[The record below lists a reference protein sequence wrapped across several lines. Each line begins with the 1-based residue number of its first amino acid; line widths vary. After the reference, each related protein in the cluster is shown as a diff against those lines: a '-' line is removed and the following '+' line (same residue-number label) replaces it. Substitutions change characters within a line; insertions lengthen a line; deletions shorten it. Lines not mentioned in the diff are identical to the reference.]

1 MSSSLYLFT
10 LIVVVFQFYLCWSCS
25 TIAAGRRATIDGS
38 VIVSH
43 SNDGDGDVA
52 GNIHV
57 IPGASY
63 ELGTTRAVSGG
74 TIPQALITYQYFTEG
89 YAISNI
95 HQVVLGESTCSA
107 IFEGNRTSAI
117 LNIVDLGQLAL
128 ERATTAKEAI
138 QVMGDLATTY
148 GYYDAGESL
157 FVGDTLE
164 LWVFHILPD
173 GTGKKAIWAAQK
185 IPEDHVSTVMNAFII
200 RDIDLQDPFN
210 FMWSDN
216 IQEFTSPSSMIDFT
230 ATFSGPNEVKC
241 KYSSGRRMWA
251 VYDTVSPSLNV
262 SPFYENLVES
272 KPYPVSA
279 QPDKLVDVSQV
290 TALMRSYYRGTPFDM
305 SILPELS
312 GGAFLTPSRWVTDA
326 TVNAETVCWE
336 RPIATFRSI
345 VSFVGQMRDTLEAG
359 VIWFAPHSTLT
370 SQYTPFVTTMK
381 VLPVGYTTNSNSV
394 LGRNE
399 SAFWAFK
406 YLHNVMQIR
415 SFDILIDI
423 EGLQKETE
431 LQNVFLMKK
440 IDMLMSPDADNTA
453 VIQEELNVHAQAL
466 VSTFWTFSDTM
477 IMKYSDGYC
486 NFDCSPDQPRHLGY
500 RQEWLN
506 KIWS

>member
-1 MSSSLYLFT
+1 MLCLF
-10 LIVVVFQFYLCWSCS
+10 LFGLFVIPSWSCS

-57 IPGASY
+57 VPETINEEGS
-63 ELGTTRAVSGG
+63 TRAVSGG
-74 TIPQALITYQYFTEG
+74 TIPQVPITYQYFTEG

-107 IFEGNRTSAI
+107 IFQGNHSSAI

-157 FVGDTLE
+157 FVGDPLE

-173 GTGKKAIWAAQK
+173 NTGAKAIWAAQK
-185 IPEDHVSTVMNAFII
+185 IPDEHVSTVMNAFII
-200 RDIDLQDPFN
+200 REIDLADPLN

-216 IQEFTSPSSMIDFT
+216 IQEFTSSSVIDFT

-251 VYDTVSPSLNV
+251 VYNAVSPSLDV
-262 SPFYENLVES
+262 SPFYENLVDS
-272 KPYPVSA
+272 KPYPVSSK
-279 QPDKLVDVSQV
+279 PDKLVDVPQV
-290 TALMRSYYRGTPFDM
+290 TALMRCYYRGTPFDM
-305 SILPELS
+305 SVLPELS
-312 GGAFLTPSRWVTDA
+312 GGAFLTPSRWATDA
-326 TVNAETVCWE
+326 TVDSEDVCWE

-345 VSFVGQMRDTLEAG
+345 VSFVGQMRDATRAG

-370 SQYTPFVTTMK
+370 SQYVPFVTTMNAF
-381 VLPVGYTTNSNSV
+381 PVGYTSNSNSV
-394 LGRNE
+394 LGRNV

-415 SFDILIDI
+415 SFDILVDI
-423 EGLQKETE
+423 EALQKETE
-431 LQNVFLMKK
+431 QINILLLEKVDAM
-440 IDMLMSPDADNTA
+440 MSHDDNTA
-453 VIQEELNVHAQAL
+453 VVQADLNKNAQDL

-477 IMKYSDGYC
+477 VMKYSDGYC
-486 NFDCSPDQPRHLGY
+486 NFDCSADQPRHLGY